1 MTTLRSA
8 AEEDYARLTIIWA
21 EGWDVGH
28 LPGAP
33 KELVKLRT
41 AASFH
46 ARLRGFGTD
55 LRVMGPRGAPTGFVA
70 LKTDK
75 IDQFYISLDQVG
87 TGLAMTLMQAAE
99 EELRIRGT
107 TTASLECADDNH
119 RAFAFYR
126 KAGWAP
132 RGREEI
138 TVDTSKGPFK
148 LYAIILEKQL

>member
-8 AEEDYARLTIIWA
+8 TEEDYAPLTIMWA
-21 EGWDVGH
+21 EGWDAGH

-46 ARLRGFGTD
+46 ARLRGFGKD

-75 IDQFYISLDQVG
+75 IDQFYISLAQTG
-87 TGLAMTLMQAAE
+87 TGLAMTLMRAAE
-99 EELRIRGT
+99 DELRARGT
-107 TTASLECADDNH
+107 ATASLECADDNL
-119 RAFAFYR
+119 RALAFYQ
-126 KAGWAP
+126 KAGWVQ
-132 RGREEI
+132 RGREAF
-138 TVDTSKGPFK
+138 TVDTSKGPFEM
-148 LYAIILEKQL
+148 YGIILEKQL